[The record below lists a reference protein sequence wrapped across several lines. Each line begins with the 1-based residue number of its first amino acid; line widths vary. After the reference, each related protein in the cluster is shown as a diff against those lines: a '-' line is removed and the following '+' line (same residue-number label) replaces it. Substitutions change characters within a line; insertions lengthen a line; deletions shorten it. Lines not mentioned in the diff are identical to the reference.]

1 MAFLLLGTF
10 IFFTTFEHMKKIIQI
25 FLFTFLLFVATNNV
39 FAQQTANDPDAQL
52 KETLYKKYKKEVQSY
67 DKKEFDALF
76 FEFFKKQKD
85 SSLTLTQEEFYNYT
99 IKIAIYSEKLGLL
112 YKDQKEDAQR
122 TKKEWFDKSYS
133 DYLNSKK

>member
-1 MAFLLLGTF
+1 M
-10 IFFTTFEHMKKIIQI
+10 IIKKITQI
-25 FLFTFLLFVATNNV
+25 AFFTFLFFVATNNV
-39 FAQQTANDPDAQL
+39 FAQKKATNDSDAQL

-67 DKKEFDALF
+67 DKNDFDALF

-85 SSLTLTQEEFYNYT
+85 ELLTLTKEEFYTYT

-122 TKKEWFDKSYS
+122 TKQEWIDKRYS